1 MANIVLFWWK
11 SDGMLPGPGET
22 RPPSEKAEMAGAVNY
37 SRNLQSQVVRPKLL
51 SETEI
56 PTLQHNV
63 EVNTD
68 STETS

>member
-1 MANIVLFWWK
+1 
-11 SDGMLPGPGET
+11 MLPGPGET